1 MAHYLVNDTLEPG
14 DFSPETWG
22 QVLATLDRTLAA
34 ERRVVTAVRFDGVD
48 QPSFRSDDLAAADL
62 SRVARVDIDVE
73 HAAALLV
80 AAVDAAGESLP
91 SLVTGVGMTA
101 AALRTGAS
109 DGQSQL
115 VTLVTAVQSLV
126 TLTAAA
132 ATAANLSMG
141 EARGADAAVVAACGG
156 LETALTGLVAHQAD
170 GRWTAL
176 ADALDADLAPAI
188 AGWHDVL
195 EPIREKAQAQ
205 A

>member
-1 MAHYLVNDTLEPG
+1 MAHCLVNDTLEPF

-22 QVLATLDRTLAA
+22 QVLASLDRTLAA

-48 QPSFRSDDLAAADL
+48 QPSFRSQDLAAADL
-62 SRVARVDIDVE
+62 AQVARVDIDVE
-73 HAAALLV
+73 DAAALLF

-109 DGQSQL
+109 DAQSQL

-132 ATAANLSMG
+132 ATAAHLSMG
-141 EARGADAAVVAACGG
+141 EAPGADATVVAACGG

-195 EPIREKAQAQ
+195 EPIRERAQAQ

>member
-1 MAHYLVNDTLEPG
+1 MAHCLVNDTLESF
-14 DFSPETWG
+14 DFTPETWG
-22 QVLATLDRTLAA
+22 QVLATLDRTLVT

-48 QPSFRSDDLAAADL
+48 QPSFRSGDLAAADL
-62 SRVARVDIDVE
+62 SQVARVDIDVE
-73 HAAALLV
+73 DAAALL
-80 AAVDAAGESLP
+80 AASVDAAGESLS

-101 AALRTGAS
+101 AALRAGAG
-109 DGQSQL
+109 DAQTQL
-115 VTLVTAVQSLV
+115 VALVTAVQSLV

-141 EARGADAAVVAACGG
+141 EAHGADASVVAACGG
-156 LETALTGLVAHQAD
+156 LEAALRRLVAHHAD

-195 EPIREKAQAQ
+195 EPIRERAQA
-205 A
+205 